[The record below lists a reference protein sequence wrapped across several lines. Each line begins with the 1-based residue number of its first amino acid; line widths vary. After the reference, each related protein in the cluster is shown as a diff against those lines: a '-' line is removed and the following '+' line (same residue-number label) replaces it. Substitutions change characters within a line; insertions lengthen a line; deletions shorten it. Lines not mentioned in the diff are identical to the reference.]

1 VGELIIVTGPPGAG
15 KSTVASVVADSFGSS
30 VLIPADWFFSLWHSG
45 AIDPWLP
52 EALPQTSVAS
62 NAAAAAT
69 GAFARAD
76 CQVVYDGFI
85 PPKDLIGFVAS
96 ARVRRIGGALRCP
109 LRRNPPAGK
118 YVHRP
123 GDITHGTWVHQHRR
137 HTRTQQSSS
146 GIAMMAAWPNN

>member
-1 VGELIIVTGPPGAG
+1 M
-15 KSTVASVVADSFGSS
+15 ASVVADSFGSS

-85 PPKDLIGFVAS
+85 PPKDLIGFVVS
-96 ARVRRIGGALRCP
+96 AGLSVVHYAVILPPVNTCIDRVTSRTGHGFISIDATRARSSP
-109 LRRNPPAGK
+109 LPESP
-118 YVHRP
+118 
-123 GDITHGTWVHQHRR
+123 
-137 HTRTQQSSS
+137 
-146 GIAMMAAWPNN
+146 